1 MKLPN
6 YKDAYIPVEKLR
18 DYLLSESHPEGGPKA
33 AFFELIGYSKVRV
46 VELEA
51 ALLSIAYTEEVTTH
65 FQFTF
70 GNKYIIDGSLPRK
83 SGTDIPFRTVW
94 VINSDE
100 TAPRFVTGYPL

>member
-33 AFFELIGYSKVRV
+33 AFFELIGYSKERV

-51 ALLSIAYTEEVTTH
+51 AIAVNRLH
-65 FQFTF
+65 
-70 GNKYIIDGSLPRK
+70 
-83 SGTDIPFRTVW
+83 
-94 VINSDE
+94 
-100 TAPRFVTGYPL
+100 